1 MEKYMFIC
9 IGTNKLIS
17 DSLGP
22 KVGDILT
29 DNFEKNNKVEVL
41 GTMKTPIHYQ
51 NAPIFLDY
59 IKKLDNKI
67 VLIDSALSNIGN
79 IGEIYIQTGGLEIG
93 KALGKTFYFPAH
105 LSIKMIVGR
114 QHKCNYTI
122 NYINKLANEL
132 ATQIT
137 DIVYKVI

>member
-1 MEKYMFIC
+1 MFIC

-67 VLIDSALSNIGN
+67 VLIRL
-79 IGEIYIQTGGLEIG
+79 
-93 KALGKTFYFPAH
+93 
-105 LSIKMIVGR
+105 
-114 QHKCNYTI
+114 
-122 NYINKLANEL
+122 
-132 ATQIT
+132 
-137 DIVYKVI
+137 